1 MDCPAHD
8 RRLTEEFTKQA
19 ASFED
24 ASLNTA
30 FTVGLPWLVDHVA
43 PEPGWLV
50 LDVAAGTGWVGRTL
64 AAHGCDVVVLDR
76 TEAMLEAGRSS
87 LPHSCRPV
95 RGDADR
101 LPFAADCFDAVV
113 TRFSLHHLVEPLH
126 ALREMVRV
134 ARPGGR
140 VVVKD
145 LVASTDPETAR
156 RQDRVEALRD
166 PSHLRMPVAG
176 AVGHWLSDLGVEV
189 LQVSQHDFDRPLEPW
204 LRQAGTPPA
213 RAEEVRALLQSEVDG
228 GEVTGMRPHRVEGQ
242 VWFHQTWEV
251 TVGRR

>member
-1 MDCPAHD
+1 MDRSAHD
-8 RRLTEEFTKQA
+8 RHVTEEFTKQA

-24 ASLNTA
+24 ASLNVA

-43 PEPGWLV
+43 PEPGWRV

-64 AAHGCDVVVLDR
+64 AERGCDVVVLDR

-87 LPHSCRPV
+87 LPDSCHPV

-101 LPFAADCFDAVV
+101 LPFAAGCFDAVV
-113 TRFSLHHLVEPLH
+113 TRFSLHHLVEPVRV
-126 ALREMVRV
+126 LREMTRV
-134 ARPGGR
+134 CRPGGR

-145 LVASTDPETAR
+145 LVASTDPEVAR

-166 PSHLRMPVAG
+166 PSHLRMPAAG
-176 AVGHWLSDLGVEV
+176 AVGSWLRRLGGEV

-204 LRQAGTPPA
+204 LRQAGTPPT
-213 RAEEVRALLQSEVDG
+213 RAEQVRALLESELDG

-251 TVGRR
+251 TVGRG